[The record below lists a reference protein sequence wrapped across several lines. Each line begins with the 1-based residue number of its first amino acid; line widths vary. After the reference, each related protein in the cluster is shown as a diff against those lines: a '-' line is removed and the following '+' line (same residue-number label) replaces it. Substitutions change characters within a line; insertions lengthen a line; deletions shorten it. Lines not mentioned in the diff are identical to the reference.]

1 MEPVRL
7 EILLDDKTLKGMRS
21 VEGNL
26 GNMSQFAKL
35 VIAQLEQELATLQE
49 RFKQAMAAGTN
60 TDAQMADIQALQG
73 VIRQLKTELQ
83 DLEAVKR
90 KTSSTPVAGQQVTA
104 SIEDITKKTNN
115 LRLQFQQVARE
126 LPSLAMGPQMFILAI
141 SNNLPMLTDAIR
153 DVRQQNELLMRSG
166 QKGVPVWKQLAGSLF
181 SWQTALFAAI
191 SLGIVYGKDLWEW
204 VKNIGKAN
212 KELTAA
218 QKAAEDLNAASKK
231 AVSSK
236 ADEISRLR
244 ILYSATQDVTRSER
258 ERNKAADELQK
269 IYPQYFAN
277 LTNEAILAGNA
288 ASAYDSLTQAL
299 IRAGQAKASEDIIA
313 DYTKQ
318 DWQLQRAMN
327 ADTNWTNRNRE
338 EYREAKK
345 RQAEY
350 NKWVRENT
358 TRQGSNL
365 VRWGLG
371 MYYDSTEDGRLIA
384 EFERRTAELEKNAKK
399 RADIQKNI
407 ESAAKSV
414 NVTDYITGGGGEKET
429 KDTGKSARDYQDELA
444 DARIRAQQKLEA
456 ARISVMREGI
466 RKRQA
471 LARQELDESL
481 AQIDKE
487 ERDTLKKMDEAEKK
501 RGVKS
506 TPEERQAV
514 RDNASQQRLVAY
526 QQYAKEFYTADKEWQ
541 EKDLQSWIDYNKEYG
556 TYQQK
561 RLAIMREYT
570 LKSSKEGL
578 NGNDKRMLARQ
589 RDEALSELDFNE
601 LKNTINWDVIFGNL
615 DKVTKKELQKVKRQI
630 VSFRNSPE
638 FKKNA
643 TPEQIQV
650 IEEAIGKIDS
660 EVIEKGGLFGNLTE
674 SIREYSEAVDELT
687 AAQRDY
693 DEAVRQYG
701 ADSAEA
707 EAARKKRNKAEAG
720 ERNAGNN
727 LEASKDKA
735 VRNITAVADAMNTLG
750 EADMSLSSFGS
761 AVGSLVDTLSASG
774 SKIGGI
780 IAAILA
786 ILDQIG
792 QKGLEGFVGNIL
804 ESVMH
809 AAGGLWDSIG
819 RLFGVKGLGGIFK
832 GADYSGYNEMVD
844 QYNRLNE
851 IWDELIDKKKEYI
864 ETSYGAEAQKVGEEA
879 LALQRTAID
888 SYRILGKE
896 RLNSGAST
904 GSHSIGVRQRK
915 WMSSQDWAAAG
926 AALGEDFYRYG
937 IGEGRMTGLFDLSV
951 EQLEKLKSEAPTFWA
966 KLDDDVRNYLDKI
979 IEGSE
984 KLGDIQAQIKEQ
996 LTQMS
1001 FDSMRDAFYDTLL
1014 DMESGAEDFSEDF
1027 SEYLQKAILKTS
1039 LSKVYDKRLQEWY
1052 DKFANYN
1059 KEGGID
1065 TGEYKD
1071 LQQEWNDIVKDA
1083 LEERDSL
1090 KDIFG
1095 WTSSS
1100 SSSQSGRAG
1109 TVTSMTEETAGRLE
1123 GIGNA
1128 TLDHV
1133 ISIDNNL
1140 TRHLEGMATSL
1151 GKIAGNSEYL
1161 RHLETIN
1168 ENIAELR
1175 RGVKLKT

>member
-141 SNNLPMLTDAIR
+141 ANNLPMLTDAIR

-181 SWQTALFAAI
+181 SWQTALVAAI

-399 RADIQKNI
+399 RADIQKN
-407 ESAAKSV
+407 
-414 NVTDYITGGGGEKET
+414 N
-429 KDTGKSARDYQDELA
+429 
-444 DARIRAQQKLEA
+444 RIRC
-456 ARISVMREGI
+456 
-466 RKRQA
+466 
-471 LARQELDESL
+471 
-481 AQIDKE
+481 
-487 ERDTLKKMDEAEKK
+487 
-501 RGVKS
+501 
-506 TPEERQAV
+506 
-514 RDNASQQRLVAY
+514 
-526 QQYAKEFYTADKEWQ
+526 
-541 EKDLQSWIDYNKEYG
+541 
-556 TYQQK
+556 
-561 RLAIMREYT
+561 
-570 LKSSKEGL
+570 
-578 NGNDKRMLARQ
+578 
-589 RDEALSELDFNE
+589 
-601 LKNTINWDVIFGNL
+601 
-615 DKVTKKELQKVKRQI
+615 
-630 VSFRNSPE
+630 
-638 FKKNA
+638 
-643 TPEQIQV
+643 
-650 IEEAIGKIDS
+650 
-660 EVIEKGGLFGNLTE
+660 
-674 SIREYSEAVDELT
+674 
-687 AAQRDY
+687 
-693 DEAVRQYG
+693 
-701 ADSAEA
+701 
-707 EAARKKRNKAEAG
+707 
-720 ERNAGNN
+720 
-727 LEASKDKA
+727 
-735 VRNITAVADAMNTLG
+735 
-750 EADMSLSSFGS
+750 
-761 AVGSLVDTLSASG
+761 
-774 SKIGGI
+774 
-780 IAAILA
+780 
-786 ILDQIG
+786 
-792 QKGLEGFVGNIL
+792 
-804 ESVMH
+804 
-809 AAGGLWDSIG
+809 
-819 RLFGVKGLGGIFK
+819 
-832 GADYSGYNEMVD
+832 
-844 QYNRLNE
+844 
-851 IWDELIDKKKEYI
+851 
-864 ETSYGAEAQKVGEEA
+864 
-879 LALQRTAID
+879 
-888 SYRILGKE
+888 
-896 RLNSGAST
+896 
-904 GSHSIGVRQRK
+904 
-915 WMSSQDWAAAG
+915 
-926 AALGEDFYRYG
+926 
-937 IGEGRMTGLFDLSV
+937 
-951 EQLEKLKSEAPTFWA
+951 
-966 KLDDDVRNYLDKI
+966 
-979 IEGSE
+979 
-984 KLGDIQAQIKEQ
+984 
-996 LTQMS
+996 
-1001 FDSMRDAFYDTLL
+1001 
-1014 DMESGAEDFSEDF
+1014 
-1027 SEYLQKAILKTS
+1027 
-1039 LSKVYDKRLQEWY
+1039 
-1052 DKFANYN
+1052 
-1059 KEGGID
+1059 
-1065 TGEYKD
+1065 
-1071 LQQEWNDIVKDA
+1071 
-1083 LEERDSL
+1083 
-1090 KDIFG
+1090 
-1095 WTSSS
+1095 
-1100 SSSQSGRAG
+1100 
-1109 TVTSMTEETAGRLE
+1109 
-1123 GIGNA
+1123 
-1128 TLDHV
+1128 
-1133 ISIDNNL
+1133 
-1140 TRHLEGMATSL
+1140 
-1151 GKIAGNSEYL
+1151 
-1161 RHLETIN
+1161 
-1168 ENIAELR
+1168 
-1175 RGVKLKT
+1175 

>member
-49 RFKQAMAAGTN
+49 RFRQAMAAGTN

-181 SWQTALFAAI
+181 SWQTALVAAI

-338 EYREAKK
+338 EYRDAKK

-365 VRWGLG
+365 VKWGLG

-414 NVTDYITGGGGEKET
+414 NVTDYITGGGGEKEN

-786 ILDQIG
+786 ILEQIG

-832 GADYSGYNEMVD
+832 GADYCACCTT
-844 QYNRLNE
+844 Q
-851 IWDELIDKKKEYI
+851 
-864 ETSYGAEAQKVGEEA
+864 
-879 LALQRTAID
+879 
-888 SYRILGKE
+888 
-896 RLNSGAST
+896 
-904 GSHSIGVRQRK
+904 
-915 WMSSQDWAAAG
+915 
-926 AALGEDFYRYG
+926 
-937 IGEGRMTGLFDLSV
+937 
-951 EQLEKLKSEAPTFWA
+951 
-966 KLDDDVRNYLDKI
+966 NY
-979 IEGSE
+979 
-984 KLGDIQAQIKEQ
+984 
-996 LTQMS
+996 
-1001 FDSMRDAFYDTLL
+1001 
-1014 DMESGAEDFSEDF
+1014 
-1027 SEYLQKAILKTS
+1027 
-1039 LSKVYDKRLQEWY
+1039 
-1052 DKFANYN
+1052 
-1059 KEGGID
+1059 
-1065 TGEYKD
+1065 
-1071 LQQEWNDIVKDA
+1071 
-1083 LEERDSL
+1083 
-1090 KDIFG
+1090 
-1095 WTSSS
+1095 
-1100 SSSQSGRAG
+1100 
-1109 TVTSMTEETAGRLE
+1109 
-1123 GIGNA
+1123 
-1128 TLDHV
+1128 
-1133 ISIDNNL
+1133 
-1140 TRHLEGMATSL
+1140 
-1151 GKIAGNSEYL
+1151 
-1161 RHLETIN
+1161 
-1168 ENIAELR
+1168 
-1175 RGVKLKT
+1175 

>member
-7 EILLDDKTLKGMRS
+7 EILLDDKTLKGLRS

-35 VIAQLEQELATLQE
+35 VIAQLEQELATLQK

-181 SWQTALFAAI
+181 SWQTALVAAI

-365 VRWGLG
+365 VKWGLG

-414 NVTDYITGGGGEKET
+414 NVTDYITGGGGEKEN

-707 EAARKKRNKAEAG
+707 EVARKKRNKAEAG

-786 ILDQIG
+786 IIEQIG

-864 ETSYGAEAQKVGEEA
+864 ETSYGTEAQKVGEEA
-879 LALQRTAID
+879 LALQQTAID

-915 WMSSQDWAAAG
+915 WMSSEDWAAAG

-979 IEGSE
+979 IDGSE
-984 KLGDIQAQIKEQ
+984 KLGDIQIQIKEQ
-996 LTQMS
+996 LTQIS
-1001 FDSMRDAFYDTLL
+1001 FDNVRDAFYDTLL

-1027 SEYLQKAILKTS
+1027 SGYLQKAILKTS
-1039 LSKVYDKRLQEWY
+1039 MSKVYDKRLQEWY

-1128 TLDHV
+1128 ALDRI

>member
-26 GNMSQFAKL
+26 SGIGLYAKQ

-49 RFKQAMAAGTN
+49 RFRQAMAAGTN

-73 VIRQLKTELQ
+73 VVRQLKTELQ
-83 DLEAVKR
+83 GLEEQKK
-90 KTSSTPVAGQQVTA
+90 KTGSTPLMGDDPAPKLNNVRMSMQQ
-104 SIEDITKKTNN
+104 I
-115 LRLQFQQVARE
+115 ARE
-126 LPSLAMGPQMFILAI
+126 LPSLAMGPQMFFLAI
-141 SNNLPMLTDAIR
+141 SNNIPMFTEALASARKEYEALTDA
-153 DVRQQNELLMRSG
+153 G
-166 QKGVPVWKQLAGSLF
+166 KKATPVWKQVLSSLF
-181 SWQTALFAAI
+181 SWQTAMAALI
-191 SLGIVYGKDLWEW
+191 TLSVVYGKEIGGW
-204 VKNIGKAN
+204 VKSLFGVKDAALSAAKAQEKVNESFRSSSSDVAEQVTLVRSLSERWKKLGDNMADKKQFITENKKEFGKLGVEVGNVNDAENLLVDNTDVFIGAMILRA
-212 KELTAA
+212 EATAA
-218 QKAAEDLNAASKK
+218 FKLATEQTEKALKKQNEIEERRKKGPTFWDKFRANFFSSASGSATYTRQADAPTAEQLSENAISALEEEQKAAED
-231 AVSSK
+231 
-236 ADEISRLR
+236 
-244 ILYSATQDVTRSER
+244 T
-258 ERNKAADELQK
+258 
-269 IYPQYFAN
+269 
-277 LTNEAILAGNA
+277 
-288 ASAYDSLTQAL
+288 
-299 IRAGQAKASEDIIA
+299 
-313 DYTKQ
+313 
-318 DWQLQRAMN
+318 
-327 ADTNWTNRNRE
+327 
-338 EYREAKK
+338 
-345 RQAEY
+345 
-350 NKWVRENT
+350 
-358 TRQGSNL
+358 
-365 VRWGLG
+365 
-371 MYYDSTEDGRLIA
+371 
-384 EFERRTAELEKNAKK
+384 
-399 RADIQKNI
+399 
-407 ESAAKSV
+407 AKSYMDLFLAR
-414 NVTDYITGGGGEKET
+414 TKEWKERLKSAGIKEDDGGKN

-456 ARISVMREGI
+456 ARISVMQEGI

-707 EAARKKRNKAEAG
+707 EVARKKRNKAEAG

-786 ILDQIG
+786 ILEQIG

-864 ETSYGAEAQKVGEEA
+864 ETSYGTEAQKVGEEA
-879 LALQRTAID
+879 LALQQTAID
-888 SYRILGKE
+888 SYRILGRE

-915 WMSSQDWAAAG
+915 WMSSEDWAAAG

-979 IEGSE
+979 IDGSE
-984 KLGDIQAQIKEQ
+984 KLGDIQIQIKEQ
-996 LTQMS
+996 LTQIS
-1001 FDSMRDAFYDTLL
+1001 FDNVRDAFYDTLL

-1027 SEYLQKAILKTS
+1027 SGYLQKAILKTS
-1039 LSKVYDKRLQEWY
+1039 MSKVYDKRLQEWY

-1128 TLDHV
+1128 ALDR
-1133 ISIDNNL
+1133 IINIDNNL